1 MVKKFKSDFGKIL
14 REKVVNHK
22 KHCGGLGSIPSRGMT
37 AGIFRLVVFP
47 GPVIV
52 RLTRGGKN
60 LTDVRLTSHKTD
72 ENISV
77 CPPKSP

>member
-1 MVKKFKSDFGKIL
+1 MVN
-14 REKVVNHK
+14 RK
-22 KHCGGLGSIPSRGMT
+22 KHCGELGSIPSRGMT
-37 AGIFRLVVFP
+37 AGIFRLVAFP

-52 RLTRGGKN
+52 RLTRGGQN

-77 CPPKSP
+77 YPPKSP